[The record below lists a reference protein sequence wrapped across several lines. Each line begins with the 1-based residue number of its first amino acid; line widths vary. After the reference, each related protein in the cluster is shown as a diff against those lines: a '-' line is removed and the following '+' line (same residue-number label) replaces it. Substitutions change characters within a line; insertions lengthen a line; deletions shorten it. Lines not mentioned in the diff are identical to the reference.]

1 VREFVLDASFAL
13 SWCFEDEVTTETES
27 LLTALQNEQATA
39 WVPGI
44 WRFEMLNGLSKGIT
58 RERLNRNEAFLMLQE
73 ILELP
78 IRVSEVPADDKLLE
92 LALLH
97 NLALYDASYLSLGQ
111 APALPVATADG
122 KLQEAARSVGLQIIR
137 P

>member
-1 VREFVLDASFAL
+1 MREFVLDASFAL

-44 WRFEMLNGLSKGIT
+44 WRFEMLNGLGKGIT
-58 RERLNRNEAFLMLQE
+58 RERLNRNEAFLMWQE
-73 ILELP
+73 IELP
-78 IRVSEVPADDKLLE
+78 IRVSEVPAHDKLLE

-97 NLALYDASYLSLGQ
+97 NLAIYDASYLNLGQ

-122 KLQEAARSVGLQIIR
+122 NSRR
-137 P
+137 PRGA